1 MYLTDRSAPSG
12 ADTEQGRRR
21 GPGPKVAPVVLVLG
35 TVSLITDISS
45 EMVTAVLPLYL
56 VSTLGF
62 TPLLFGTLDGVYNGA
77 GALVQLTGGHL
88 ADRVRNHKLMAGLG
102 YGLSALCKPLL
113 LIASSLGAL
122 GTVLAL
128 DRTGKGLRTAPRDA
142 MISLSTPPENQG
154 RAFGVHRA
162 MDTTGAMLG
171 PLAAFLILSVATD
184 GYDAVFGVS
193 ACVAALGVIV
203 LVLFVPGREE
213 RARAGGEGARTGGGG
228 VRAGGAGVRAGGVG
242 AASEGGG
249 AAAGGASV
257 WTDGGGARADGAG
270 GARADGAGGARADGA
285 SVPTEGAG
293 ARAGG
298 VGVPAGGAGAATDRA
313 GARAGGAGAALD
325 GGGVPAGGAGAATD
339 RAGVR
344 AGGGG
349 VPAGGAGAATDRA
362 GARADRAG
370 AALDGV
376 GVPAGGAGA
385 APGAASVAD
394 GKRPVR
400 VREALA
406 LLRLPRLRALAGCA
420 ALLGLT
426 TVSDAFVYLL
436 LQRRAGIGEQWFT
449 LLPLGTA
456 VVFLLL
462 AVPVG
467 ALADRIGRRTVFLTG
482 HMGLLTA
489 YALLL
494 WAPATPALPFL
505 VLALHGTF
513 YAATDGVL
521 PATLADIVPE
531 QLRASGLAIVGTCQA
546 LARFCCSLAF
556 GAAWTVWGDG
566 PALAGAAIGLLCCA
580 AVAGKLLRP
589 AARTR

>member
-1 MYLTDRSAPSG
+1 MYLTDRSAPAR
-12 ADTEQGRRR
+12 ADTGRGRGR
-21 GPGPKVAPVVLVLG
+21 GPARRVAPVVLVLG

-56 VSTLGF
+56 VSQLGF
-62 TPLLFGTLDGVYNGA
+62 SPLGFGTLDGVYNGVS
-77 GALVQLTGGHL
+77 ALVQLTGGHL

-113 LIASSLGAL
+113 LLAGSIGAL

-128 DRTGKGLRTAPRDA
+128 ERTGKGLRTAPRDA
-142 MISLSTPPENQG
+142 MISLSTPAANQG

-171 PLAAFLILSVATD
+171 PLAAFLILRAAAD

-193 ACVAALGVIV
+193 ACVAVLGVLV
-203 LVLFVPGREE
+203 LVLFVPGRRRE
-213 RARAGGEGARTGGGG
+213 T
-228 VRAGGAGVRAGGVG
+228 
-242 AASEGGG
+242 
-249 AAAGGASV
+249 
-257 WTDGGGARADGAG
+257 
-270 GARADGAGGARADGA
+270 
-285 SVPTEGAG
+285 PTEAVGGPGDAG
-293 ARAGG
+293 EPSAPDGPGG
-298 VGVPAGGAGAATDRA
+298 PGGTNRPDPR
-313 GARAGGAGAALD
+313 GGR
-325 GGGVPAGGAGAATD
+325 P
-339 RAGVR
+339 
-344 AGGGG
+344 
-349 VPAGGAGAATDRA
+349 
-362 GARADRAG
+362 
-370 AALDGV
+370 
-376 GVPAGGAGA
+376 
-385 APGAASVAD
+385 
-394 GKRPVR
+394 PVR

-456 VVFLLL
+456 AVFLLL
-462 AVPVG
+462 AVPAG
-467 ALADRIGRRTVFLTG
+467 ALADRIGRRTVFLAG
-482 HMGLLTA
+482 HVGLLAA

-494 WAPATPALPFL
+494 WAPATPVLAPA
-505 VLALHGTF
+505 VLALHGMF

-521 PATLADIVPE
+521 PAALAGVVPE
-531 QLRASGLAIVGTCQA
+531 ELRASGLAIVGTSQA

-566 PALAGAAIGLLCCA
+566 PALAGSAVGLLACA
-580 AVAGKLLRP
+580 AVAGLVLRP
-589 AARTR
+589 AGGTR

>member
-1 MYLTDRSAPSG
+1 MYLTDRSAPAGAG
-12 ADTEQGRRR
+12 ADQGRRR
-21 GPGPKVAPVVLVLG
+21 GLRPGVAPVVLVLG

-62 TPLLFGTLDGVYNGA
+62 SPLAFGTLDGVYNGVS
-77 GALVQLTGGHL
+77 ALVQLTGGHL
-88 ADRVRNHKLMAGLG
+88 ADRIRNHKLLAGLG
-102 YGLSALCKPLL
+102 YGLSAVCKPLL
-113 LIASSLGAL
+113 LLVSSIGTL

-142 MISLSTPPENQG
+142 MISLSTPSGNQG

-171 PLAAFLILSVATD
+171 PLAAFLILSAAAD

-193 ACVAALGVIV
+193 ACVAVLGVVV
-203 LVLFVPGREE
+203 LVLFVPGRRQGGTDLLIPGE
-213 RARAGGEGARTGGGG
+213 RPVAE
-228 VRAGGAGVRAGGVG
+228 
-242 AASEGGG
+242 AA
-249 AAAGGASV
+249 
-257 WTDGGGARADGAG
+257 D
-270 GARADGAGGARADGA
+270 
-285 SVPTEGAG
+285 
-293 ARAGG
+293 
-298 VGVPAGGAGAATDRA
+298 AGAAD
-313 GARAGGAGAALD
+313 
-325 GGGVPAGGAGAATD
+325 
-339 RAGVR
+339 
-344 AGGGG
+344 
-349 VPAGGAGAATDRA
+349 
-362 GARADRAG
+362 
-370 AALDGV
+370 
-376 GVPAGGAGA
+376 
-385 APGAASVAD
+385 AD
-394 GKRPVR
+394 GRPPVR

-436 LQRRAGIGEQWFT
+436 LQRRAGIAEQWFT

-462 AVPVG
+462 AVPLG
-467 ALADRIGRRTVFLTG
+467 ALADRVGRYPVFLAG
-482 HMGLLTA
+482 HGTLLTA

-505 VLALHGTF
+505 VLALHGVF

-521 PATLADIVPE
+521 PAALADIVPE
-531 QLRASGLAIVGTCQA
+531 QLRASGLAIVGTSQA

-566 PALAGAAIGLLCCA
+566 PALAASAIGLLCCA
-580 AVAGKLLRP
+580 TVASRVLRP
-589 AARTR
+589 TAGNR